1 MKNLYLSYF
10 LFYSIIASSE
20 TILCELKGTFEETS
34 EVPKTN
40 YLQDVG
46 DAIKNFTTSAYTGFL
61 VQKAKENISD
71 NWNKEDFFVNQ
82 YWNKDQDGTLILMDY
97 EIDPAINWIIEQTKK
112 KENSKLRSTELIET
126 FESGLQHPFSEKF
139 KVDYYKIINS
149 INRYTGKGR
158 IEGNIWLSGM
168 NVKNLKSPKISFI
181 ARGVCGKLEEKF

>member
-1 MKNLYLSYF
+1 MKNLFLSYF
-10 LFYSIIASSE
+10 LFYSIIVCSE

-82 YWNKDQDGTLILMDY
+82 YWNKDQDGTCLLYTSPSPRD
-97 EIDPAINWIIEQTKK
+97 KH
-112 KENSKLRSTELIET
+112 RSRMP
-126 FESGLQHPFSEKF
+126 SS
-139 KVDYYKIINS
+139 
-149 INRYTGKGR
+149 
-158 IEGNIWLSGM
+158 
-168 NVKNLKSPKISFI
+168 
-181 ARGVCGKLEEKF
+181 A

>member
-61 VQKAKENISD
+61 VQVLRK
-71 NWNKEDFFVNQ
+71 DFER
-82 YWNKDQDGTLILMDY
+82 T
-97 EIDPAINWIIEQTKK
+97 IDLSLRCEQ
-112 KENSKLRSTELIET
+112 
-126 FESGLQHPFSEKF
+126 GPLQRH
-139 KVDYYKIINS
+139 
-149 INRYTGKGR
+149 
-158 IEGNIWLSGM
+158 
-168 NVKNLKSPKISFI
+168 SPP
-181 ARGVCGKLEEKF
+181 R

>member
-1 MKNLYLSYF
+1 MKNLCLSYF
-10 LFYSIIASSE
+10 LFYSIIVSSE

-97 EIDPAINWIIEQTKK
+97 EIDPAINWVICLLYT
-112 KENSKLRSTELIET
+112 SPSPRDRTRSRMP
-126 FESGLQHPFSEKF
+126 SS
-139 KVDYYKIINS
+139 
-149 INRYTGKGR
+149 
-158 IEGNIWLSGM
+158 
-168 NVKNLKSPKISFI
+168 
-181 ARGVCGKLEEKF
+181 A